1 MCENMIPSFMLRQL
15 YVKGSLQNIKE
26 GDQIKGYSFK
36 LRNNLGSGTIKG
48 TLNILVDEAPI
59 EPELVSIRK
68 GENEFSVKELET
80 KSMPFDIG
88 DEVTFIVRKEGGL
101 QPGTH
106 KITINSRTL
115 EYGKIEISFS
125 DEVS

>member
-1 MCENMIPSFMLRQL
+1 MIPSFMLRQL
-15 YVKGSLQNIKE
+15 YVRGSLQNIKE
-26 GDQIKGYSFK
+26 GEKTAGYSFK

-48 TLNILVDEAPI
+48 TLGITVDENPVD
-59 EPELVSIRK
+59 PELILIRK
-68 GENEFSVKELET
+68 GESEISARELET

-88 DEVTFIVRKEGGL
+88 DEVIFVVKKEGGL

-106 KITINSRTL
+106 KITISSRTL